1 MIMRSIFVIIVYLLA
16 TAMVSCT
23 GHQNDSEQEQA
34 HEHEHQEETQPSD
47 HERNH
52 DQSDESHSHD
62 EDTVHEHDA
71 PGDEH
76 SEHEEGHGHSH
87 NDAEEHNHGDS
98 TEGHAHSSDNT
109 EEHDHENT
117 AEEHDHSGESE
128 QEHKYV
134 VEQIRPVEFNEV
146 IKTSGKLDVLPKNQS
161 KLVAPVSGIV
171 QFADN
176 SVLPGKNVKQ
186 GQGLFWITSKS
197 VAEDNLMVKFQKAQ
211 ARFEQ
216 AEEDYERAK
225 KLLDDQ
231 IISEKEFLQ
240 HKTDFLNAKA
250 DFESIETHL
259 EGSSGKVKTDQR
271 GFIDEVYVDEG
282 NYVEAGDVLAR
293 IVSRERLQLKA
304 EVSQKYAS
312 RLDEFTSAHF
322 ETTDGRIFNTSELN
336 GKVLSRGKSITSESF
351 YLPVY
356 FAIDNQTGLSPG
368 SFVHV
373 YLIGKTK
380 ENVLVLPKDAFI
392 EEQGNYFVFVRKDD
406 EFQKTKVKIGPDD
419 GRKMLVKEGIEAG
432 DYVVTQD
439 AYRVKMEQ
447 SGSSLPEH
455 GHSH

>member
-1 MIMRSIFVIIVYLLA
+1 MRIIYAIIVFLLA
-16 TAMVSCT
+16 LALMSCS
-23 GHQNDSEQEQA
+23 GHQNDSKGE
-34 HEHEHQEETQPSD
+34 HSHEHQEETQSPGNETSHD
-47 HERNH
+47 HNDEGH
-52 DQSDESHSHD
+52 DHD
-62 EDTVHEHDA
+62 EDTVPEDDSHE
-71 PGDEH
+71 DEH
-76 SEHEEGHGHSH
+76 SENGDHGHSH
-87 NDAEEHNHGDS
+87 NDMEEEHEPT
-98 TEGHAHSSDNT
+98 TEDHANSNDET
-109 EEHDHENT
+109 DEHDHENT
-117 AEEHDHSGESE
+117 SAEHDHSGEAE
-128 QEHKYV
+128 QEHRYT
-134 VEQIRPVEFNEV
+134 VEQIRPTEFNEV
-146 IKTSGKLDVLPKNQS
+146 VKTSGKIDVLPKNQS

-176 SVLPGKNVKQ
+176 SVLTGKNVKK

-197 VAEDNLMVKFQKAQ
+197 VAEDNLMVKYQKAE
-211 ARFEQ
+211 ARFDQ
-216 AEEDYERAK
+216 AKKDYERAK

-240 HKTDFLNAKA
+240 HKTNFFNTKA
-250 DFESIETHL
+250 DFESIAKHL

-271 GFIDEVYVDEG
+271 GFIDEVYVEEG
-282 NYVEAGDVLAR
+282 DYLKAGDVLAR
-293 IVSRERLQLKA
+293 IVSRERLKLKA

-312 RLDEFTSAHF
+312 RLENFTSANF
-322 ETTDGRIFNTSELN
+322 ETNDGRIFNTSELN
-336 GKVLSRGKSITSESF
+336 GKVLSRGKSITKESF

-406 EFQKTKVKIGPDD
+406 EFQKTRVKTGPDD
-419 GRKMLVKEGIEAG
+419 GRKVLVKEGIEAG
-432 DYVVTQD
+432 DYVVTQN

>member
-1 MIMRSIFVIIVYLLA
+1 MKLIYLILVSLYVIVLMGCA
-16 TAMVSCT
+16 
-23 GHQNDSEQEQA
+23 GNQRDSEQT
-34 HEHEHQEETQPSD
+34 HTHEHQEQTQSSD
-47 HERNH
+47 HETTH
-52 DQSDESHSHD
+52 DHNDESHSHN
-62 EDTVHEHDA
+62 EDTIHEHEEQ
-71 PGDEH
+71 GNEH
-76 SEHEEGHGHSH
+76 SEHEGNSGHSH
-87 NDAEEHNHGDS
+87 DSSEEEEHEHN
-98 TEGHAHSSDNT
+98 TEGHAHSSDNAG
-109 EEHDHENT
+109 EHVHGTT
-117 AEEHDHSGESE
+117 AEEHAHSAEAE
-128 QEHKYV
+128 EEHKYT
-134 VEQIRPVEFNEV
+134 VEQIRPVDFNEV
-146 IKTSGKLDVLPKNQS
+146 IKTSGKIDVLPKNQS
-161 KLVAPVSGIV
+161 RLVAPVSGIV

-176 SVLPGKNVKQ
+176 SVLPGKDVTQ

-197 VAEDNLMVKFQKAQ
+197 VAEDNLMVKYKKAK

-216 AEEDYERAK
+216 VKEDYERAK
-225 KLLDDQ
+225 KLRDDQ

-240 HKTDFLNAKA
+240 HKTDFLNGKA
-250 DFESIETHL
+250 DFESIEIHL
-259 EGSSGKVKTDQR
+259 EGSSGKVKTDQK
-271 GFIDEVYVDEG
+271 GFIDEVYVEEG
-282 NYVEAGDVLAR
+282 SYVNAGDALAR

-312 RLDEFTSAHF
+312 RLDEFTSANF
-322 ETTDGRIFNTSELN
+322 EMNDGRIFNTSELN
-336 GKVLSRGKSITSESF
+336 GEVLSRGKSITEESF

-356 FAIDNQTGLSPG
+356 FAIDNQAGLSPG

-406 EFQKTKVKIGPDD
+406 EFQKTRVEIGPDD

-432 DYVVTQD
+432 DYVVTQN